1 MFQLSEY
8 EVDSFVTIIQ
18 VKLSCFLCC
27 LISLTF
33 VAGVGGGGGSC
44 PGRFILP
51 PTWVLCLILFN
62 AHFTCF
68 KLSVHEVES
77 FYNHNSSQIE
87 LFSLSFGLISFVAG
101 LGGKLSRVVYLAPH
115 LGNES

>member
-1 MFQLSEY
+1 MFQISEY
-8 EVDSFVTIIQ
+8 EVDSFITIIQ

-33 VAGVGGGGGSC
+33 VAGVGGGGASC

-77 FYNHNSSQIE
+77 FYYHNLSQIE
-87 LFSLSFGLISFVAG
+87 LFSLSVGLILLVAG
-101 LGGKLSRVVYLAPH
+101 VGGKLSRAVFSCPPPGY
-115 LGNES
+115 